1 MKNTYLLRYEFAL
14 CDYNTAITREDFD
27 KHFTRTREKVRF
39 TFGGWD
45 GNSYDNE
52 SRSASV
58 FRTNVPGYEDARFV
72 KVGPH
77 LHFIMEDEMRIE
89 KATGEAHPEASWL
102 VDVLP
107 RQKER

>member
-102 VDVLP
+102 VDIL
-107 RQKER
+107 RRDA